1 METHD
6 YPTGNACIKSFS
18 PQLSFRCIPH
28 SQGTRNPGD
37 PQWYSYFPR
46 HTGRPRHVVRMKAL
60 VLLLAQPT
68 DTSWQL
74 PPVFRGPCLALH
86 LSAITHYPTS
96 VEKTWLGRG
105 PQAVGCEHWV
115 WSPVYVVSGRLYI
128 DWRQR
133 LFAYTM
139 QISYNCV
146 YRFIRLAINI
156 IRHLILQL
164 GHFLCEIY

>member
-96 VEKTWLGRG
+96 VEKTWLGHG
-105 PQAVGCEHWV
+105 PQAVSTGSDPQSMWSLEGC
-115 WSPVYVVSGRLYI
+115 
-128 DWRQR
+128 
-133 LFAYTM
+133 T
-139 QISYNCV
+139 
-146 YRFIRLAINI
+146 
-156 IRHLILQL
+156 LIEDNVCLHIQCKYLITASIGLL
-164 GHFLCEIY
+164 G